1 MAVTVC
7 GTVKDGKVVVDSPL
21 PEGARVAIIFPLD
34 APELTR
40 ELQAELEAWG
50 LASAHSL
57 ELVEQLAK
65 EMEDETR

>member
-1 MAVTVC
+1 M
-7 GTVKDGKVVVDSPL
+7 VVADSPL
-21 PEGARVAIIFPLD
+21 PEGARVAITYPLEK
-34 APELTR
+34 PELTS